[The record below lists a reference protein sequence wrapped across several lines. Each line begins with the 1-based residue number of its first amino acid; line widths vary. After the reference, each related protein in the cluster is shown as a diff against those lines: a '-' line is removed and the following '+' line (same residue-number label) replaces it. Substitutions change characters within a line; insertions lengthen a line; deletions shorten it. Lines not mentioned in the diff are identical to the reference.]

1 MPDSNILEV
10 RHILPPTQDLSLV
23 PFELLQ
29 ASKESPADEW
39 PTFSLDVDSR
49 YSFFVTLSKGV
60 YFFSLDPWLQ
70 RLENELRNTS
80 ATGSSFRMNVLQD
93 GPGTLSE
100 KILEFEPTIYSE
112 QADSPTACVV
122 LQDSDIGYFLLT
134 YAGGHPQAATLDK
147 PGVLKS
153 EIYTSDLDEEDYSYD
168 PEQNVHAIAPA
179 RSAYQPPESFWAPS
193 SLSAF
198 LDKQLKSR
206 QKKVLKDE
214 IRLSAVTLDLM
225 TEAHRILSQECYHLG
240 IAASDLF
247 LRCERLQLEL
257 RHQIGTVNDAANRIE
272 KLLGQNEDV
281 YRVKG
286 EDEEKSRKEK
296 GIAALERRF
305 KEAQTRQSNLV
316 ERYRRLT
323 RQVAR
328 SGGNI
333 LSEKEQQWFA
343 EVAKIQDEVLEKK
356 LHQDEKGEEQVVE
369 EPYQRYKE
377 VFLESETHTVVV
389 ADSSRYQVQQLS
401 QDLIARAKEALKEP
415 SSRHGN
421 ITISEDGLSIGRRVE
436 IPPEFR
442 KAKVDQVMH
451 LLDREYVLLSISTA
465 SNLTFIETHRRSC

>member
-1 MPDSNILEV
+1 M
-10 RHILPPTQDLSLV
+10 

-29 ASKESPADEW
+29 TSKESPADEW

-70 RLENELRNTS
+70 RLENEFRNTS

-100 KILEFEPTIYSE
+100 KILEFKPTTFSE

-134 YAGGHPQAATLDK
+134 SAGGHPQAATLDK
-147 PGVLKS
+147 PGVFKS

-168 PEQNVHAIAPA
+168 PEQNLHAIAPV
-179 RSAYQPPESFWAPS
+179 RSAYQPPESFWAQS
-193 SLSAF
+193 SLPAF
-198 LDKQLKSR
+198 LGKQLKSR

-225 TEAHRILSQECYHLG
+225 TEAHRILSQECYQLG
-240 IAASDLF
+240 VAASDLF
-247 LRCERLQLEL
+247 RRCERLQLEL
-257 RHQIGTVNDAANRIE
+257 RHQISTVNDAANRIE
-272 KLLGQNEDV
+272 KLLGENEEV

-286 EDEEKSRKEK
+286 DYKEGIRKEK
-296 GIAALERRF
+296 GIAALEGRF
-305 KEAQTRQSNLV
+305 KDTQTRQSDLI

-343 EVAKIQDEVLEKK
+343 EVAKIRDEVLEEKTQ
-356 LHQDEKGEEQVVE
+356 QDEKGKGQEQVLE
-369 EPYQRYKE
+369 EPCQRYKE
-377 VFLESETHTVVV
+377 VCLE
-389 ADSSRYQVQQLS
+389 
-401 QDLIARAKEALKEP
+401 
-415 SSRHGN
+415 
-421 ITISEDGLSIGRRVE
+421 
-436 IPPEFR
+436 PE
-442 KAKVDQVMH
+442 
-451 LLDREYVLLSISTA
+451 
-465 SNLTFIETHRRSC
+465 NPCC